1 MAATCSGNLYGCR
14 TTLPTDVNADSGAFP
29 ELCLTVCPVVLI
41 RNMEVGT
48 KQSHEIAPINS
59 NLTSSH
65 SATVQGRVKRRS
77 QISVVSGVKRTHDAL
92 NFIGKQNPGLVI
104 DAGATNSSE
113 YVKYSKNTSERVI
126 KLHEVAQDP
135 LSPPKFRQK
144 KTPLGRISPPKV
156 VLHSPPRLLEEAER
170 SQWNIPPAISNWKNS
185 KGFTIPLDKRL
196 AADGRGLHTTKISDN
211 FAKLTEALY
220 VAEKSSRDAVDLR
233 AKLQAE
239 IHSKAEQKNEES
251 LRRVAMNI
259 KEDIL
264 H

>member
-1 MAATCSGNLYGCR
+1 MHG
-14 TTLPTDVNADSGAFP
+14 
-29 ELCLTVCPVVLI
+29 LCYFICYL
-41 RNMEVGT
+41 
-48 KQSHEIAPINS
+48 
-59 NLTSSH
+59 
-65 SATVQGRVKRRS
+65 
-77 QISVVSGVKRTHDAL
+77 QI
-92 NFIGKQNPGLVI
+92 
-104 DAGATNSSE
+104 
-113 YVKYSKNTSERVI
+113 
-126 KLHEVAQDP
+126 
-135 LSPPKFRQK
+135 
-144 KTPLGRISPPKV
+144 PLGRISPPKV

-233 AKLQAE
+233 AKLQAK

>member
-170 SQWNIPPAISNWKNS
+170 SQWNIPPAISNWKVYACNVGTTS
-185 KGFTIPLDKRL
+185 ALNTIYTRIQKGSPYHWINALPLMVEAFTQPKSVI
-196 AADGRGLHTTKISDN
+196 ISRN
-211 FAKLTEALY
+211 
-220 VAEKSSRDAVDLR
+220 
-233 AKLQAE
+233 
-239 IHSKAEQKNEES
+239 
-251 LRRVAMNI
+251 
-259 KEDIL
+259 
-264 H
+264 